1 MVRERGGILHSCVGC
16 GLAQVPW
23 LANVPAET
31 LQELAA
37 ICRRKSFRAGETV
50 AREGEAPDRICC
62 VVKGILRM
70 QKTLGDG
77 RQHIVGLLFE
87 GDIFGSMDGGSLA
100 VSIEAASDAEV
111 CAFQREPFK
120 TLVLRSPALGQGVLV
135 NLRSELERA
144 RDWMAILAI
153 PKVRGRLAGFLLA
166 LCSRFGGVSAVK
178 SFGHGTFEVKI
189 PISRADQANLL
200 GARPESISRAYH
212 ALADDGKIAILRPDL
227 IEIRNIEALAAE
239 ADEGEMD
246 ARDR

>member
-1 MVRERGGILHSCVGC
+1 MVRERGNWLPSCGDC

-23 LANVPAET
+23 LASLRAET
-31 LQELAA
+31 RQELAA
-37 ICRRKSFRAGETV
+37 ICRLRSFSAGEIV
-50 AREGEAPDRICC
+50 AHEGEEPDFVFC
-62 VVKGILRM
+62 VFRGILRM

-87 GDIFGSMDGGSLA
+87 GDIFGGMGEEPLA

-111 CAFQREPFK
+111 CAFPRGPFK
-120 TLVLRSPALGQGVLV
+120 MLFLRSPDLGQGVLM

-166 LCSRFGGVSAVK
+166 LCSRFGGVSAIEAP
-178 SFGHGTFEVKI
+178 GHGPFEVKI

-212 ALADDGKIAILRPDL
+212 ALADDGKIAIARPDL
-227 IEIRNIEALAAE
+227 IEIRNIEALATE

-246 ARDR
+246 TRDR

>member
-1 MVRERGGILHSCVGC
+1 M
-16 GLAQVPW
+16 
-23 LANVPAET
+23 
-31 LQELAA
+31 AA
-37 ICRRKSFRAGETV
+37 LCRLRSFRAGEIV
-50 AREGEAPDRICC
+50 AHEGEEPDFVCC
-62 VVKGILRM
+62 VFTGILRM

-87 GDIFGSMDGGSLA
+87 GDFFGGMGEEPLA

-111 CAFQREPFK
+111 CAFPRGPFK
-120 TLVLRSPALGQGVLV
+120 ALFQRSPDLGQGVLLNV
-135 NLRSELERA
+135 RSELDRA

-153 PKVRGRLAGFLLA
+153 PKVRGRVAGFLLA
-166 LCSRFGGVSAVK
+166 LCSRFGGMSAIK
-178 SFGHGTFEVKI
+178 GSGHGTFEVKI

-212 ALADDGKIAILRPDL
+212 ALADDGKIVIARPDL
-227 IEIRNIEALAAE
+227 IEIRNIDALAAE